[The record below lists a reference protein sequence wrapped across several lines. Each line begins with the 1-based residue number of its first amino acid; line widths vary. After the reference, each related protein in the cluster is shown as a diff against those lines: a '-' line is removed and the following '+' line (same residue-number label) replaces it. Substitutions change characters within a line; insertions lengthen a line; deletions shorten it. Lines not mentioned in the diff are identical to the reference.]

1 MGQKKKGMLS
11 CLILVFFFT
20 ILLYAPRTVSAE
32 VVSDGDGIVIYLDAG
47 HDSTHAGARANG
59 LKEELLNLKIAKYC
73 KEKLEEYEGVT
84 VYLCRSGAK
93 CPYPGT
99 DSIHDNVSRV
109 KDAAEKNATLYVAIH
124 NNYAKSTRVNG
135 AAVYYPNSNYNEAV
149 ADEGMGVA
157 QAVLDQLTALGLK
170 DRGILIRMTEDNSR
184 YPDNSKA
191 DYYNT
196 IKTSKMCGFPGIIIE
211 HAYMS
216 SSSDVSHYL
225 NSDAKLKKLGVAD
238 AKGIAAYYGLHKKKT
253 TRVNLKKV
261 AQVTE
266 DEITVTW
273 SKMEG
278 ADYYLVLRRELLT
291 SEEEDAEE
299 EESDE
304 ELYSAWETVKKTKKT
319 KFTDTDFEED
329 TTYYY
334 TVKAHMEETDTF
346 SKKNPTGFSVTTK

>member
-1 MGQKKKGMLS
+1 
-11 CLILVFFFT
+11 
-20 ILLYAPRTVSAE
+20 
-32 VVSDGDGIVIYLDAG
+32 
-47 HDSTHAGARANG
+47 
-59 LKEELLNLKIAKYC
+59 
-73 KEKLEEYEGVT
+73 
-84 VYLCRSGAK
+84 
-93 CPYPGT
+93 
-99 DSIHDNVSRV
+99 
-109 KDAAEKNATLYVAIH
+109 
-124 NNYAKSTRVNG
+124 
-135 AAVYYPNSNYNEAV
+135 
-149 ADEGMGVA
+149 
-157 QAVLDQLTALGLK
+157 
-170 DRGILIRMTEDNSR
+170 
-184 YPDNSKA
+184 
-191 DYYNT
+191 
-196 IKTSKMCGFPGIIIE
+196 
-211 HAYMS
+211 MS

-291 SEEEDAEE
+291 CEEEDAEE

>member
-1 MGQKKKGMLS
+1 
-11 CLILVFFFT
+11 
-20 ILLYAPRTVSAE
+20 
-32 VVSDGDGIVIYLDAG
+32 
-47 HDSTHAGARANG
+47 
-59 LKEELLNLKIAKYC
+59 
-73 KEKLEEYEGVT
+73 
-84 VYLCRSGAK
+84 
-93 CPYPGT
+93 
-99 DSIHDNVSRV
+99 V